1 MLQNNYARKYFAN
14 YLREIRLKLHL
25 SVKDTAE
32 LIGIYPTRLSDY
44 EHGKHVPTV
53 QTMRKIIS
61 SFKTLG
67 VDEDTLSTLNEKHEY
82 AINSSNNRV
91 VGRIRREIG

>member
-1 MLQNNYARKYFAN
+1 MLQSNYAQKSFSE
-14 YLREIRLKLHL
+14 YLRKIRLALRL

-44 EHGKHVPTV
+44 EHTKHIPTV
-53 QTMRKIIS
+53 QTMRKIIKTFQS
-61 SFKTLG
+61 LGVNEDALKTL
-67 VDEDTLSTLNEKHEY
+67 SEKHEL